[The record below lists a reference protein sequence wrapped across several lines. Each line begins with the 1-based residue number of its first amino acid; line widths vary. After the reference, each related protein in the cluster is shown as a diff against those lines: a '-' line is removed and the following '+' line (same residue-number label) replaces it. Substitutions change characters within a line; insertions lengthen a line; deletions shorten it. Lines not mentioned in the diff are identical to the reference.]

1 MSQSLKEQAFDLQT
15 SLCMSEGG
23 LRTLAALL
31 QLNADH
37 AGACG
42 QNPSEFSNGLSA
54 LLNMAADSLRMQRQ
68 PLEDIE
74 VAAGKLD
81 TIIANAQANSREQSA
96 KAIQ

>member
-15 SLCMSEGG
+15 NLCMSEGG

-31 QLNADH
+31 QLNADN

-42 QNPSEFSNGLSA
+42 QNPSEFNAGLSA
-54 LLNMAADSLRMQRQ
+54 LISMAADSLRMQRQ

-74 VAAGKLD
+74 AAAGKMD
-81 TIIANAQANSREQSA
+81 TVIANGQANSREQRN